1 MKIKHQ
7 ELVIPPNNPFENCK
21 LKREPYANVLTDIV
35 TGFADGFVLAIN
47 NEWGTGKTTFVKM
60 WKQQLEDQQFK
71 TVYFNAW
78 ENDFDNNPLV
88 AIMSEMGNLTN
99 DDNDVLFKSVV
110 QKGAKLIKNIAP
122 ALIKALASKYIDYN
136 VLVDTIENT
145 AKATTE
151 VFEEEIK
158 EYTSK
163 KKSIVEFRKEL
174 EKFVR
179 KINDSKP
186 LVFIIDELDRCRP
199 NYSVE
204 VLEQVKHLFSVPGI
218 VFVLS
223 IDKKHLGSAIKGFYG
238 SESIESDEYLR
249 RFIDLE
255 YSIPEPSTSLFI
267 DYLYKY
273 YQLQDFFLSKER
285 KLTGIHNY
293 EDTDLL
299 RTANLLFTKSN
310 TTLRQQERIFAH
322 TRLVLSSLKDRDF
335 SFSNL
340 LFILVYLKLMNNEI
354 YKKIERNEYSL
365 QQLSDTFYDILYFNK
380 IPPFG
385 LNFLYLE
392 SLLLWFYNNDRD
404 EKLKINLYTQDDKN
418 NYISDL
424 KSNFETNGSTLGTYF
439 KDLDSSMYCDYN
451 LRYLLNKI
459 NLTESVTIA

>member
-7 ELVIPPNNPFENCK
+7 ELNIPPNNPFENCK
-21 LKREPYANVLTDIV
+21 LNRKPYAKVLTDIV

-71 TVYFNAW
+71 TIYFNAW

-88 AIMSEMGNLTN
+88 AIMSELENLIN
-99 DDNDVLFKSVV
+99 DNNKEIFKSVV
-110 QKGAKLIKNIAP
+110 QKGAKLIKNVAP
-122 ALIKALASKYIDYN
+122 AILKAVANKYIDSE
-136 VLVDTIENT
+136 VILSAIEST
-145 AKATTE
+145 TKATTE
-151 VFEEEIK
+151 IFEEEIK
-158 EYTSK
+158 EYSSK

-273 YQLQDFFLSKER
+273 YQFKDFFSSKGR
-285 KLTGIHNY
+285 KQTGIHGT
-293 EDTDLL
+293 EDSNLIKI
-299 RTANLLFTKSN
+299 ANLLFAKSN
-310 TTLRQQERIFAH
+310 PTLRQQERIFAH
-322 TRLVLSSLKDRDF
+322 TRLVLSSFNERDL

-340 LFILVYLKLMNNEI
+340 LFILVYLKLMKNEI
-354 YKKIERNEYSL
+354 YQKIERNEYSL
-365 QQLSDTFYDILYFNK
+365 QQLSDTFYNIIYFDK

-385 LNFLYLE
+385 LNLLYLE
-392 SLLLWFYNNDRD
+392 SLLLWFYNNDR
-404 EKLKINLYTQDDKN
+404 EQKFKTNLLLKDDKDN
-418 NYISDL
+418 LMFPINS
-424 KSNFETNGSTLGTYF
+424 KFENKDSILIKYF
-439 KDLDSSMYCDYN
+439 KDIDYSPLADVN
-451 LRYLLNKI
+451 LKYLLNKI
-459 NLTESVTIA
+459 NLTESVTIV

>member
-71 TVYFNAW
+71 TIYFNAW

-88 AIMSEMGNLTN
+88 AIMSELENLIN
-99 DDNDVLFKSVV
+99 DNNKELYRSVV
-110 QKGAKLIKNIAP
+110 QKGAKLIKNVAP
-122 ALIKALASKYIDYN
+122 AILKAVANKYIDSE
-136 VLVDTIENT
+136 VILSAIQSTT
-145 AKATTE
+145 KATTE
-151 VFEEEIK
+151 IFEEEIK

-223 IDKKHLGSAIKGFYG
+223 FDKKHLGSAIKGFYG
-238 SESIESDEYLR
+238 SENIDSDEYLK

-255 YSIPEPSTSLFI
+255 YSIPAPSTHLFVE
-267 DYLYKY
+267 YLYEY
-273 YQLQDFFLSKER
+273 YQFKDFFLSEER
-285 KLTGIHNY
+285 KEYCKFKDN
-293 EDTDLL
+293 DT
-299 RTANLLFTKSN
+299 LFVIIAKYLFYISKS
-310 TTLRQQERIFAH
+310 TLRQQEKILAQ
-322 TRLVLSSLKDRDF
+322 TRLIISSFDRSQYTF
-335 SFSNL
+335 PHLIFL
-340 LFILVYLKLMNNEI
+340 L
-354 YKKIERNEYSL
+354 
-365 QQLSDTFYDILYFNK
+365 TFYKIKYNDIYQK
-380 IPPFG
+380 I
-385 LNFLYLE
+385 
-392 SLLLWFYNNDRD
+392 
-404 EKLKINLYTQDDKN
+404 DKN
-418 NYISDL
+418 
-424 KSNFETNGSTLGTYF
+424 E
-439 KDLDSSMYCDYN
+439 
-451 LRYLLNKI
+451 
-459 NLTESVTIA
+459 